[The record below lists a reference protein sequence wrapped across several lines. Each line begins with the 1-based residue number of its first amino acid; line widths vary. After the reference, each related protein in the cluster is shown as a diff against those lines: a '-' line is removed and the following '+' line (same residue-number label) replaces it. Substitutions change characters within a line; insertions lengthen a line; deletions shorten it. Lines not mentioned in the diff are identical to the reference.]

1 LKDCEGNDEM
11 PTMPDPITLL
21 DAETRA
27 QELPGDH
34 KAEVRLWLRLLTCTT
49 LIEGEVRTRLRRRF
63 EVTLPRFDLMA
74 QLKRMP
80 DGMTL
85 GELSRRMMV
94 SNGNLTGL
102 VERLV
107 GLGLVERVR
116 SPADRRAAFV
126 RLTPAGRRAFAEMAE
141 QHAAWIGQLF
151 NDLSES
157 DRAQLMR
164 LLGRMKQSVQ
174 RAIAEC

>member
-1 LKDCEGNDEM
+1 MADSLAV
-11 PTMPDPITLL
+11 L

-27 QELPGDH
+27 QERPADH
-34 KAEVRLWLRLLTCTT
+34 KADVRLWLRLLTCTT
-49 LIEGEVRTRLRRRF
+49 LIETDIRSRLRDQF

-74 QLKRMP
+74 QLQRVP
-80 DGMTL
+80 EGMTF

-107 GLGLVERVR
+107 ASGLVERT
-116 SPADRRAAFV
+116 PNPEDRRAAFV

-141 QHAAWIGQLF
+141 RHAAWIAELF
-151 NDLSES
+151 DGLT
-157 DRAQLMR
+157 DGDIAQLMR
-164 LLGRMKQSVQ
+164 LLGRMKQSV
-174 RAIAEC
+174 RSAIPAC